1 MSSFKDLRIV
11 DNFYQTSSY
20 IPMPTVMISSVAED
34 GSTSV
39 GSYSLVFPY
48 YIAKGKVENGE
59 RGYYALI
66 LCARSSSNTAQHL
79 LKGRKHV
86 AINYMPE
93 GRGYH
98 KKIVAQGWAGDTPEE
113 KMKNFGFTLEDG
125 LCAADEDG
133 ARPKVVK
140 EAYQVFECT
149 WMDELENATED
160 IGRELVDGAYPGPY
174 RNFNGITTEFGAH
187 FVLRIDKILMKP
199 KFYDNIING
208 VKGRR
213 WPNVLICHG
222 YRDSKNFWFARTPRP
237 VIPEI
242 LPLRQAT
249 LSSVRFAA
257 DRTDPD
263 VYFTDDALEK
273 MLNVPRVFLP
283 TALKGCV
290 AWAKENGVTEITA
303 KEMDIINDKRAQ
315 EKGKIKK

>member
-1 MSSFKDLRIV
+1 MSSFRDLRIV

-20 IPMPTVMISSVAED
+20 IPMPTVLVSTVAED

-39 GSYSLVFPY
+39 GAYSLCFPY
-48 YIAKGKVENGE
+48 YIARGKAENGE

-66 LCARSSSNTAQHL
+66 LLSRSSSNTAQHL

-113 KMKNFGFTLEDG
+113 KMKNFGFTLEKG
-125 LCAADEDG
+125 LCEDDEAG
-133 ARPKVVK
+133 KRPEVVQ

-160 IGRELVDGAYPGPY
+160 IGRELVDGAYPPPY
-174 RNFNGITTEFGAH
+174 RNFNGVTTEFGSH
-187 FVLRIDKILMKP
+187 FILRIDKVLMKP

-208 VKGRR
+208 VKGRN

-222 YRDSKNFWFARTPRP
+222 YRDSKNFWFARTPRL
-237 VIPEI
+237 VPEI
-242 LPLRQAT
+242 LPIRKAT
-249 LSSVRFAA
+249 LSSVRYAA

-263 VYFTDDALEK
+263 VHFTDDALEK

-303 KEMDIINDKRAQ
+303 KEMEIINDKRAQ
-315 EKGKIKK
+315 EKGKTKK

>member
-20 IPMPTVMISSVAED
+20 IPMPTVLISSVADD

-39 GSYSLVFPY
+39 GAYSLCFPY
-48 YIAKGKVENGE
+48 YIARGKKENGE
-59 RGYYALI
+59 KGYYALI
-66 LCARSSSNTAQHL
+66 LLARSSSNTAQHL
-79 LKGRKHV
+79 LKGRRHIAV
-86 AINYMPE
+86 NFMPE

-113 KMKNFGFTLEDG
+113 KMKNFAFTLEKG
-125 LCAADEDG
+125 LCEDDELG
-133 ARPKVVK
+133 KRPEVVQ

-160 IGRELVDGAYPGPY
+160 IGRELVDGAYPAPY
-174 RNFNGITTEFGAH
+174 RSFNGITTEYGAH
-187 FVLRIDKILMKP
+187 FILRIDKILMKP

-208 VKGRR
+208 VKGRD

-222 YRDSKNFWFARTPRP
+222 YRDSKNFWFARTPRL
-237 VIPEI
+237 VPEL
-242 LPLRQAT
+242 LPLRKAT

-257 DRTDPD
+257 DRIDPD

-303 KEMDIINDKRAQ
+303 KEMEIINDKRAQ
-315 EKGKIKK
+315 EKGRQKK

>member
-20 IPMPTVMISSVAED
+20 IPMPTVLVSTVAED

-39 GSYSLVFPY
+39 GAYSLCFPY
-48 YIAKGKVENGE
+48 YIARGKAENGE

-66 LCARSSSNTAQHL
+66 LLSRSSSNTAQHL

-113 KMKNFGFTLEDG
+113 KMKSFGFTLEKG
-125 LCAADEDG
+125 LCEDDEAG
-133 ARPKVVK
+133 KRPEVVQ

-160 IGRELVDGAYPGPY
+160 IGRELVDGAYPPPY
-174 RNFNGITTEFGAH
+174 RNFNGVTTEFGSH
-187 FVLRIDKILMKP
+187 FILRIDKVLMKP

-208 VKGRR
+208 VKGRN

-222 YRDSKNFWFARTPRP
+222 YRDSKNFWFARTPRL
-237 VIPEI
+237 VPEI
-242 LPLRQAT
+242 LPIRKAT
-249 LSSVRFAA
+249 LSSVRYAA

-263 VYFTDDALEK
+263 VHFTDDALEK

-303 KEMDIINDKRAQ
+303 KEMEIINDKRAQ
-315 EKGKIKK
+315 EKGKTKK